1 LYVDNQVSLVVVG
14 VGLVLVGAALVGNV
28 GGLADKGARFNARL
42 RGLYVNSQPSA
53 WRVTGAM
60 FVAVG
65 LPLAIWAAIQ
75 RI

>member
-1 LYVDNQVSLVVVG
+1 VSLVVVG
-14 VGLVLVGAALVGNV
+14 IGLMLVGGALVGNV
-28 GGLADKGARFNARL
+28 GGVADKGARFNARL
-42 RGLYVNSQPSA
+42 HGLFVNSQPGA

-75 RI
+75 RA

>member
-1 LYVDNQVSLVVVG
+1 MSAASLI
-14 VGLVLVGAALVGNV
+14 
-28 GGLADKGARFNARL
+28 KGPRFNARL
-42 RGLYVNSQPSA
+42 HGLYVNSQPNA

-75 RI
+75 RV